1 MRLTTR
7 LLLTTR
13 KWQLLVPIV
22 PVLKNYTRDDLSRDA
37 ISGLVVGMVTV
48 PQAVAYAYLAGLP
61 PQAGL
66 YACLLPMLIYAVMG
80 SSKHLVVGPVA
91 VAALLVAAAIAEHA
105 PNHGN
110 AHLLISSILCVQ
122 VGLILFALRTFRMG
136 GLVNLL
142 SHPVIT
148 GFVNAAALL
157 IIISQLPAILGI
169 QIDQSGSP
177 LRQLGGL
184 LQQIEQLNATTLTL
198 GLTTL
203 VFLLFSKS
211 IIGRVLSALNRGGDD
226 HPIAKTGPLW
236 AALAAIVAVWGLN
249 LSDQLDTV
257 GVVPSGLPTLGWPL
271 ADIALWLD
279 LLPSA
284 AVIAV
289 ISYIESYSIGA
300 TLAAKERY
308 QIRPNQE
315 LIALGAANI
324 GAGMTGAY
332 PVAGSFSR
340 SGVNYAAGARTPVSS
355 VICALIIIATLLFF
369 TAAFVNLPNAALAAI
384 VVVSVLNL
392 VDLQSWRRNWAVY
405 RQDCWTEWGTALAVL
420 ALGVEMGLLL
430 GVLLSIAFFLRNSSQ
445 PVITQIGRLGDSQQF
460 RSAKRYPVTLHT
472 HVLALRVDENIFFAN
487 AAQIEERVVGR
498 ALRRR
503 GTTHVLLA
511 CGPVNLVDSTGL
523 AMLARMSQTLADANI
538 TLHLSELK
546 GPVARQLSPADLNS
560 VISGEIYFSNDEAMR
575 ALAENGATKPD
586 ENPS

>member
-1 MRLTTR
+1 M
-7 LLLTTR
+7 
-13 KWQLLVPIV
+13 LVPIV

-110 AHLLISSILCVQ
+110 AHLLISSILCLQ

-136 GLVNLL
+136 DLVNLL

-184 LQQIEQLNATTLTL
+184 LQQIEQLNAKTLTL

-211 IIGRVLSALNRGGDD
+211 IIGWVLSALNWGGDD
-226 HPIAKTGPLW
+226 HPIAKTGSLW

-257 GVVPSGLPTLGWPL
+257 GLVPSGLPTFGWPI

-315 LIALGAANI
+315 LIALGGANI

-392 VDLQSWRRNWAVY
+392 VDLQSWRRNWEVY

-420 ALGVEMGLLL
+420 AFGVEMGLLL

-460 RSAKRYPVTLHT
+460 RSAKRYQVTLHT

-511 CGPVNLVDSTGL
+511 CGSVNLVDSTGL

-546 GPVARQLSPADLNS
+546 GPVARKLSPADLNS
-560 VISGEIYFSNDEAMR
+560 VISGEIYFSNDEAIR

>member
-1 MRLTTR
+1 MGLTKR
-7 LLLTTR
+7 LLFNAQ
-13 KWQLLVPIV
+13 KWNLLVPIV
-22 PVLKNYTRDDLSRDA
+22 PILKSYTRDDLSRDA
-37 ISGLVVGMVTV
+37 VAGLVVGMVTV

-66 YACLLPMLIYAVMG
+66 YACLLPMLIYAFMG

-105 PNHGN
+105 PNYGD
-110 AHLLISSILCVQ
+110 AHLVISAVLCLQ
-122 VGLILFALRTFRMG
+122 VGLILFGLRAFRMG

-169 QIDQSGSP
+169 DIDQSGSP
-177 LRQLGGL
+177 LLQLGGL
-184 LQQIEQLNATTLTL
+184 LQQIEQIHSTTLIL
-198 GLTTL
+198 GLSTL
-203 VFLLFSKS
+203 VFLLFSRS
-211 IIGRVLSALNRGGDD
+211 IIGRGLSALGVARAD
-226 HPIAKTGPLW
+226 HPLAKTGPLW
-236 AALAAIVAVWGLN
+236 AALAGVLCVWGLD
-249 LSDQLDTV
+249 LGDQLDTV
-257 GVVPSGLPTLGWPL
+257 GLVPSGLPTLSLPL
-271 ADIALWLD
+271 IDLSLWLD

-289 ISYIESYSIGA
+289 ITYIESYSIGA

-324 GAGMTGAY
+324 GAGITGAY

-340 SGVNYAAGARTPVSS
+340 SGVNYAAGASTPVSS
-355 VICALIIIATLLFF
+355 GICALIIIATLLFF
-369 TAAFVNLPNAALAAI
+369 TGAFVNLPNAALAAI
-384 VVVSVLNL
+384 VMVSVLNL
-392 VDLQSWRRNWAVY
+392 VDLHSWRRNWNVY
-405 RQDCWTEWGTALAVL
+405 RQDCWTEWGTTLGVL
-420 ALGVEMGLLL
+420 ALGVEVGLLF
-430 GVLLSIAFFLRNSSQ
+430 GVVLSIAFFLRSSSR

-460 RSAKRYPVTLHT
+460 RSAKRYPVTLHP
-472 HVLALRVDENIFFAN
+472 HVLALRVDENMFFAN

-511 CGPVNLVDSTGL
+511 CGSVNLIDSTGL
-523 AMLARMSQTLADANI
+523 TMLQRMSQTLADANI
-538 TLHLSELK
+538 TLSLSELK
-546 GPVARQLSPADLNS
+546 GPVAQQLLPAGLDT
-560 VISGEIYFSNDEAMR
+560 VISGTVYFSNDEAMR
-575 ALAENGATKPD
+575 DLADSDLSSVGKH
-586 ENPS
+586 PS

>member
-211 IIGRVLSALNRGGDD
+211 IIGRVLSALNPGGDD

-430 GVLLSIAFFLRNSSQ
+430 GVLVSIAFFLRNSSQ

-511 CGPVNLVDSTGL
+511 CGSVNLVDSTGL
-523 AMLARMSQTLADANI
+523 AMLARISQTLADANI

>member
-1 MRLTTR
+1 MRLTKR
-7 LLLTTR
+7 LLLNAR
-13 KWQLLVPIV
+13 KWHLLVPIV
-22 PVLKNYTRDDLSRDA
+22 PLLKNYTRAELGRDTVA
-37 ISGLVVGMVTV
+37 GLVVGMVTV

-105 PNHGN
+105 PNYGG
-110 AHLLISSILCVQ
+110 AHLLISSVLCVQ
-122 VGLILFALRTFRMG
+122 VGLILFALRAFRMG

-157 IIISQLPAILGI
+157 IIISQLPAMLGI
-169 QIDQSGSP
+169 EIDQSGSP
-177 LRQLGGL
+177 LLQFGSLLG
-184 LQQIEQLNATTLTL
+184 QFDQSHSTTLIL
-198 GLTTL
+198 GLSTL
-203 VFLLFSKS
+203 IFLLFSRS
-211 IIGRVLSALNRGGDD
+211 IIGGLLAVLNRGDSD
-226 HPIAKTGPLW
+226 HPLAKTGPLW
-236 AALAAIVAVWGLN
+236 AAMAGVATVWGLG
-249 LSDQLDTV
+249 LGDQLDTV
-257 GVVPSGLPTLGWPL
+257 GLVPSGLPSLGWPL
-271 ADIALWLD
+271 ADLSLWLD

-289 ISYIESYSIGA
+289 ITYIESYSIGA

-340 SGVNYAAGARTPVSS
+340 SGVNYAAGASTPVSS

-369 TAAFVNLPNAALAAI
+369 TGAFVNLPNAALAAI
-384 VVVSVLNL
+384 VMVSVLNL
-392 VDLQSWRRNWAVY
+392 VDLKSWQRNWKIY
-405 RQDCWTEWGTALAVL
+405 RQDCWTEWGTTLGVL
-420 ALGVEMGLLL
+420 ALGVEVGLLF
-430 GVLLSIAFFLRNSSQ
+430 GVLLSIAFFLRSSSK

-460 RSAKRYPVTLHT
+460 RSAKRYPVTLHS

-487 AAQIEERVVGR
+487 AAQIEDRVVGR

-511 CGPVNLVDSTGL
+511 CGSVNLIDSTGL
-523 AMLARMSQTLADANI
+523 TMIQRMSLTLADAGI
-538 TLHLSELK
+538 TLNLSELK
-546 GPVARQLSPADLNS
+546 GPVAQQLSPADLNNI
-560 VISGEIYFSNDEAMR
+560 ISGSIFFSNDDAMR
-575 ALAENGATKPD
+575 ALAESPSYKPGD
-586 ENPS
+586 PLA